1 MLSYETKLWQ
11 KGLQRVAGVDEAG
24 RGPLAG
30 PVVAAAIVFDPQWL
44 SNHEELFQGLTDS
57 KKLTHSKREAFSAI
71 LHDSS
76 GVEVGI
82 GIVDADVIDTINI
95 LKATHLAMDR
105 ALRELPERPEMALV
119 DGLAVPGLCCESQ
132 SIVGGDGLSLSIAGA
147 SVIAKVYRDA
157 RLCELDS
164 VYPQYGFARH
174 KGYGTREH
182 LQALYEHG
190 PCPQHRRSFAPV
202 REAETNL
209 GKNPEQSLLF

>member
-1 MLSYETKLWQ
+1 MLTYETQLWQ

-30 PVVAAAIVFDPQWL
+30 PVVAAAIVFNPQWL
-44 SNHEELFQGLTDS
+44 SNHEERFQGLTDS
-57 KKLTHSKREAFSAI
+57 KKLTHSKREAFSVI
-71 LHDSS
+71 LHESA
-76 GVEVGI
+76 GVEIGI
-82 GIVDADVIDTINI
+82 GIAEADEIDAINI

-105 ALRELPERPEMALV
+105 ALRELPVRPDMALV
-119 DGLAVPGLCCESQ
+119 DGLAVPGLCCDSQ
-132 SIVGGDGLSLSIAGA
+132 NIVGGDGLSLSIAGA

-157 RLCELDS
+157 RMCELDA

-190 PCPQHRRSFAPV
+190 PCPQHRRSFSPV

-209 GKNPEQSLLF
+209 GQNPEQPLLF